1 MCGPGLFIQ
10 RCMGS
15 TPFCGCFGAGGDS
28 APQTPEASEDAGS
41 LHPQVLVEGALF
53 SCGSQATSCL
63 PTAGGAPFSEPT
75 AISGSASVAI
85 YDDAARRPGM
95 VVRALQTHG
104 QEGRELL
111 SSLWSR
117 LASPQ
122 AKAGGRS
129 LHGQG
134 PRGSVGGWLVGA
146 TAQIAASTA
155 RKVAQTWWRQRPAK
169 GQGQPRPERQEQGQ
183 ATSLGSGSAAVCPIA
198 GCATSSATWSIDG
211 VAQERERRFPAG
223 HCIFGEVAVRG
234 LGEDPGGF
242 FGDSPRG
249 GPATGR

>member
-95 VVRALQTHG
+95 VVRALQ
-104 QEGRELL
+104 
-111 SSLWSR
+111 SAWSR
-117 LASPQ
+117 RTRTFVQPVEQVGEPPSKGRGEEPTRPRATRFRGRMAGGSNSPDRRVDGQ
-122 AKAGGRS
+122 KSRPDVVAAKARK
-129 LHGQG
+129 
-134 PRGSVGGWLVGA
+134 RA
-146 TAQIAASTA
+146 RTTKA
-155 RKVAQTWWRQRPAK
+155 RKARARTGNQLGVRISSRLPHRWMCYQQRHLVHRWRCPRKGTTIPSRPLHLRRSRSS
-169 GQGQPRPERQEQGQ
+169 RP
-183 ATSLGSGSAAVCPIA
+183 
-198 GCATSSATWSIDG
+198 W
-211 VAQERERRFPAG
+211 
-223 HCIFGEVAVRG
+223 
-234 LGEDPGGF
+234 
-242 FGDSPRG
+242 
-249 GPATGR
+249 